1 MAKWPDQYVVDTI
14 LAKEAKTLKEQ
25 NKHNEAEQ
33 KLKKQKFQAPD
44 SANALLEALENPH
57 IPTNEILSRE
67 EGDYIQFEDDEKA
80 MQVLEIKLGKV
91 PEWLHQRFKSKWK
104 KPKETA
110 EEKEERHQKQL
121 EEHLLKKAEASN
133 KAREEFIVTVG
144 NLPESNAHIQDK
156 RNWDLELFNKM
167 LPLLSSPRAKKKAR
181 QYVST
186 RRAQSTARQHK
197 QHMVKHLTTLKEEGG
212 LLEGGTHKDT
222 YDAKLKQKVK
232 KKEDKKEKKAKEK
245 QVKETKKKL

>member
-1 MAKWPDQYVVDTI
+1 
-14 LAKEAKTLKEQ
+14 
-25 NKHNEAEQ
+25 
-33 KLKKQKFQAPD
+33 
-44 SANALLEALENPH
+44 
-57 IPTNEILSRE
+57 
-67 EGDYIQFEDDEKA
+67 

-121 EEHLLKKAEASN
+121 EEQLLKKAEASN

-245 QVKETKKKL
+245 QVKEEKEEALNNEDGCHQAEEKKEAEAKAADSKAGEQEGQFAASSCSASASSKPG